1 MKCASSSSVD
11 SFMSSQRCSLK
22 LRFLALV
29 INTGDLI
36 NERATHTFTVSHALI
51 APAALITTYVM
62 IGTFV
67 ICGMKGNYATKFL
80 QVYGLVTCCALQ
92 GALAL
97 LVFRE
102 LSQYTVT
109 TETVLNGLLPMLTIL
124 LLLSDLVVVMFS
136 SRNLPEPPRDSID
149 SSIMD
154 MHT

>member
-36 NERATHTFTVSHALI
+36 NERATFTYTVSHALI

-67 ICGMKGNYATKFL
+67 ISGMRGYQASKFL
-80 QVYGLVTCCALQ
+80 QVYGLMACCSLQ
-92 GALAL
+92 GSLAL
-97 LVFRE
+97 LVFKE
-102 LSQYTVT
+102 FQSYTVT
-109 TETVLNGLLPMLTIL
+109 TENILNGLLPLFTIL
-124 LLLSDLVVVMFS
+124 LLLSDLVVVMFA
-136 SRNLPEPPRDSID
+136 SRDLPEPPRDSID
-149 SSIMD
+149 DSRMEI
-154 MHT
+154 HN

>member
-36 NERATHTFTVSHALI
+36 NERATYTFTVSHALV

-67 ICGMKGNYATKFL
+67 ICGMRGYYASKFL
-80 QVYGLVTCCALQ
+80 QVYGLVTCCSLQ
-92 GALAL
+92 GSLAL
-97 LVFRE
+97 MVFRE
-102 LSQYTVT
+102 LRTHTAT
-109 TETVLNGLLPMLTIL
+109 TAIVLNGLLPMFTIL

-136 SRNLPEPPRDSID
+136 NRDLPETPRDSFEE
-149 SSIMD
+149 SRMD